1 MVSQAAE
8 EDCLVLPEPL
18 RGEFSTPSPENSAV
32 VEKAEEPLV
41 PKETQDS
48 NSFGRYSAGNKYS
61 KVTIII
67 TVITKLS
74 SSRKESHKQADL

>member
-18 RGEFSTPSPENSAV
+18 PGELSTPSPENSTV

-41 PKETQDS
+41 PKETLCGEQVLQ
-48 NSFGRYSAGNKYS
+48 GYHYHHRQYQAVLVEKEKPRAG
-61 KVTIII
+61 
-67 TVITKLS
+67 
-74 SSRKESHKQADL
+74 